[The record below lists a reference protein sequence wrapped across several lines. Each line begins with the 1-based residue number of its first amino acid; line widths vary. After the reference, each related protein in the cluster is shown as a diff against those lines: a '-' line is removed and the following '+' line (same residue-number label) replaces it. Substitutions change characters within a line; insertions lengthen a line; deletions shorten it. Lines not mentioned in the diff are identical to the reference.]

1 MSLHKPH
8 IGFHQNI
15 CKIGDLKIGLSP
27 DKGFCGLVP
36 FCITPSNFQFFD
48 MFSIKTKRKI
58 VWVFY
63 YNIKNYIIRY
73 YK

>member
-36 FCITPSNFQFFD
+36 FCITPSNFQSFD
-48 MFSIKTKRKI
+48 MFSIKSK
-58 VWVFY
+58 
-63 YNIKNYIIRY
+63 
-73 YK
+73 

>member
-15 CKIGDLKIGLSP
+15 CKIGDLKIGLSH

-36 FCITPSNFQFFD
+36 FGITPYDFQFFD
-48 MFSIKTKRKI
+48 MFSIKSK
-58 VWVFY
+58 
-63 YNIKNYIIRY
+63 
-73 YK
+73 

>member
-1 MSLHKPH
+1 MSLRKTD
-8 IGFHQNI
+8 IGFYQNI

-48 MFSIKTKRKI
+48 MFSIKSK
-58 VWVFY
+58 
-63 YNIKNYIIRY
+63 
-73 YK
+73 